1 MARPRLHTDEQL
13 LDAADAVLARVG
25 SARFTLELAAQEAG
39 VSAPT
44 LVKRFGGKRDLLIAS
59 SQRWVDSIDETPS
72 VEAGEGA
79 LDALR
84 RHSVG
89 SYADSDQIAN
99 AANHVS
105 SLAMD
110 LGDPELTR
118 LLALGWDR
126 KRRQLTSVIARGIET
141 GAFPGT
147 LEPTAAAR
155 TLFALLE
162 GTFLAWTVEPHGSLT
177 PILDDEFDRLTTT
190 WKRGIT

>member
-1 MARPRLHTDEQL
+1 MVRPRLHTDEQL

-44 LVKRFGGKRDLLIAS
+44 LVKRFGSKRAVLIAS
-59 SQRWVDSIDETPS
+59 SQRWVDSIEVDPPVDARES
-72 VEAGEGA
+72 A

-84 RHSVG
+84 RLSVG
-89 SYADSDQIAN
+89 SYADSDQIEH
-99 AANHVS
+99 AAGHVS

-118 LLALGWDR
+118 LLALGWER
-126 KRRQLTSVIARGIET
+126 KRQQLAGAISRVIDAGELPR
-141 GAFPGT
+141 T
-147 LEPTAAAR
+147 LEATAAAR

-162 GTFLAWTVEPHGSLT
+162 GTFLAWTVAPDGSLT
-177 PILDDEFDRLTTT
+177 KILDDEFDRLTTT
-190 WKRGIT
+190 WKRGTP

>member
-1 MARPRLHTDEQL
+1 MVRPRLHTDEQL
-13 LDAADAVLARVG
+13 LDAADTVLARVG

-44 LVKRFGGKRDLLIAS
+44 LVKRFGSKRAVLLAS
-59 SQRWVDSIDETPS
+59 SRRWVDSIDETPHFG
-72 VEAGEGA
+72 AGEGA

-84 RHSVG
+84 RLSVG
-89 SYADSDQIAN
+89 SYADSDQISN

-118 LLALGWDR
+118 LLGLGWER
-126 KRRQLTSVIARGIET
+126 KRRQLAGVVARGIDAGE
-141 GAFPGT
+141 FPRT
-147 LEPTAAAR
+147 LEPAVVAR

-162 GTFLAWTVEPHGSLT
+162 GTFLAWTVQPHGSLT
-177 PILDDEFDRLTTT
+177 AILDDEFERLTTT
-190 WKRGIT
+190 WK